1 MFTDACTTYSD
12 YFLYSAMKK
21 VDSIF
26 FKAQETE
33 RLVTHRCATVTLGVA
48 LKSTHLGP
56 EWLF

>member
-33 RLVTHRCATVTLGVA
+33 RLVTHRCAPGRGWSPKEHTFG
-48 LKSTHLGP
+48 S
-56 EWLF
+56 